1 MIKYGWWFS
10 LDVVV
15 TDDEGEKVRFISVLN
30 IRYLVVVEW
39 DTTWRW
45 GCIEVFIE
53 RVGERRESAVN
64 IL

>member
-39 DTTWRW
+39 DTT
-45 GCIEVFIE
+45 
-53 RVGERRESAVN
+53 
-64 IL
+64 

>member
-1 MIKYGWWFS
+1 MVS
-10 LDVVV
+10 VVV